1 MDMTTLTGGQIM
13 EQVLERVYPAT
24 DENGEYYLYDD
35 EGNGV
40 TNQRTLRS
48 IAEGQK
54 FIALWRKMML
64 EED

>member
-1 MDMTTLTGGQIM
+1 M